1 MSADGPP
8 QGANRAPSGGSAAA
22 VAASV
27 GVHQCA
33 ARPPQSAARS
43 VWVRGGLRVMHAPAR
58 EPTRNGRCTVFGA
71 RTGIALLV
79 AFAASVAIAQ
89 VQAASGKPS
98 VVELLIKW
106 TPLLAQGFFFNLLI
120 SVCAML
126 VGTTAGV
133 ALGFAR
139 ISHAA
144 PVRGTAW
151 TVVQFFRNAPWLV
164 LLFFVM
170 FLMPFQLHVGGVT
183 IPLPDWIKAT
193 FGLALPIMANVAEI
207 VRGAVQSIP
216 TAQWEAARS
225 LAFSRRQTLWKI
237 ILPQCVKRMLP
248 PWMNWYAILTMATT
262 LASIVGVSEVM
273 TLTGR
278 VTNAEGR
285 TDLLIPIY
293 SYVLLWFFA
302 YCYPISAWTRR
313 LEARFAER

>member
-1 MSADGPP
+1 MHPVRLAAQAAD
-8 QGANRAPSGGSAAA
+8 
-22 VAASV
+22 
-27 GVHQCA
+27 
-33 ARPPQSAARS
+33 RS
-43 VWVRGGLRVMHAPAR
+43 CGMLL
-58 EPTRNGRCTVFGA
+58 CA
-71 RTGIALLV
+71 RTGFALAA
-79 AFAASVAIAQ
+79 AFATSVAIAQ
-89 VQAASGKPS
+89 AGASAARPG

-106 TPLLAQGFFFNLLI
+106 TPLLAQGFLFNLLI
-120 SVCAML
+120 SVFAMAI
-126 VGTTAGV
+126 GTAAGV
-133 ALGFAR
+133 LLGFAR
-139 ISHAA
+139 IA
-144 PVRGTAW
+144 PARAMRRGSW
-151 TVVQFFRNAPWLV
+151 LVVQFFRNAPWLV

-170 FLMPFQLHVGGVT
+170 FLFPFELRVGGATVA
-183 IPLPDWIKAT
+183 IPDWIKAT

-262 LASIVGVSEVM
+262 LASVVGVSEVM

-278 VTNAEGR
+278 ITNAEGR

-293 SYVLLWFFA
+293 TYVLLWFFA

-313 LEARFAER
+313 LEARYAER